1 MDLNQ
6 LIRKMGGVEPEYRTP
21 MAVVK
26 TMAEETD
33 AARVAQIQPPYE
45 HYYRQVP
52 DTSRTF
58 KKTWHVLGL
67 YFTISNC
74 RVKKRHACGYCRT
87 KQDGKKM
94 WHEKQRLMELSGGR
108 CPLCHARLSLRTAEL
123 HHILPYARFED
134 LANDERNLMLLCH
147 DCHKEIHCNP
157 WRNAHLM
164 QQKARELGI
173 DLDERYNRQPLDG
186 NDKTTNV

>member
-1 MDLNQ
+1 M
-6 LIRKMGGVEPEYRTP
+6 T
-21 MAVVK
+21 
-26 TMAEETD
+26 TD
-33 AARVAQIQPPYE
+33 QQQQPPYD
-45 HYYRQVP
+45 HYYRQVE

-74 RVKKRHACGYCRT
+74 RVKKRNFRSRL
-87 KQDGKKM
+87 DGKKM
-94 WHEKQRLMELSGGR
+94 WHEKQRLMELSDGR
-108 CPLCHARLSLRTAEL
+108 CTLCHARLSLRTAEL
-123 HHILPYARFED
+123 HHVLPYTRFED
-134 LANDERNLMLLCH
+134 FANDERNLMLLCH

-164 QQKARELGI
+164 QQKAQELGI

-186 NDKTTNV
+186 NGKTTDETPEGNGKETARS